1 MRLRALAS
9 LLLLAACRESSL
21 RAPQLA
27 PKATVEPAP
36 ALNVEDTWL
45 GRLEAPLTLY
55 LATRADAGAGCKPL
69 RFEPA
74 SPDRTRVTN
83 ALGELSLHGGAL
95 YPSGHASVGGSSF
108 RLHGQSPGSLLIND
122 YEAYFS
128 LVDCEEQRSRPNPA
142 SIDLAARFWATPGPF
157 FVPALNGR
165 EVICEAVEFPPPAMP
180 QLFELNTE
188 GVRGAYRVARAAEGM
203 TVGLS
208 QGAVR
213 LDGDTMLVVHGSDSE
228 SFFVNGTRWFLS
240 RGTCDAARALT
251 KPVNLLQQEQLR
263 RDAPNARWLSLRTE
277 YFSFDPQNSNCAR
290 VAVEALNRGQGR
302 VRIERGAGVEEHDYD
317 LYPLSGALWFG
328 PARGGD
334 FRAQD
339 RMRGSLA
346 FVEPFQGG
354 LRVGGAEWFEAE
366 AVCLHARD
374 GK

>member
-1 MRLRALAS
+1 MRLRALTS
-9 LLLLAACRESSL
+9 LLLLAACREGSL

-27 PKATVEPAP
+27 PKATGEPAP

-55 LATRADAGAGCKPL
+55 LATRADAGAGCRPL

-95 YPSGHASVGGSSF
+95 YPTGRASFGGSSF
-108 RLHGQSPGSLLIND
+108 RLHGQSPTSLLIND

-128 LVDCEEQRSRPNPA
+128 LEDCEGRRSQLNPA
-142 SIDLAARFWATPGPF
+142 SIDLAARFWATPEPF
-157 FVPALNGR
+157 FVPALNGL
-165 EVICEAVEFPPPAMP
+165 EVTCEAVELPPPAMP

-188 GVRGAYRVARAAEGM
+188 GLRGAYRVARAAEGM

-208 QGAVR
+208 HGAVR
-213 LDGDTMLVVHGSDSE
+213 LDGDAMLVVHGIDSQ

-251 KPVNLLQQEQLR
+251 KPVNLLQQEQLH
-263 RDAPNARWLSLRTE
+263 RDAPNVRWLSLRSE
-277 YFSFDPQNSNCAR
+277 YFTFDPETSNCDR
-290 VAVEALNRGQGR
+290 VAIEAVNRGQGR
-302 VRIERGAGVEEHDYD
+302 VRIERGAAVEEHDYD
-317 LYPLSGALWFG
+317 LYPLSGAMWLG
-328 PARGGD
+328 PAHTSD
-334 FRAQD
+334 FRATD
-339 RMRGSLA
+339 RMTGRLA

-354 LRVGGAEWFEAE
+354 LRVGGAEWFETK
-366 AVCLHARD
+366 AVCLRARD